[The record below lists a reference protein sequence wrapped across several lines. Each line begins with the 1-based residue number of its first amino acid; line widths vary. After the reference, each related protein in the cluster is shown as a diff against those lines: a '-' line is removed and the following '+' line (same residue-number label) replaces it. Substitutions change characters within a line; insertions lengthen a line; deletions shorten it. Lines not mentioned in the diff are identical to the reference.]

1 MYVYSFYKFQNIAR
15 LLSIKKDLLNSL
27 KNLKVMGTILLS
39 PEGINVNMSQSEKN
53 LDKAVKIICNMLNID
68 GFHINKSVSDF
79 IAFKKLKVKIKDEII
94 RFNSLYRHE
103 HYNGLQSISP
113 KKWDY
118 LMSKEIQLI
127 DMRNNFEHCL
137 GTFRNAINLNLINFT
152 DLKSREDR
160 LNELDKKKKTAIF
173 CTGGIRC
180 EKAGQYLNDIGF
192 EDVYQL
198 QGGIV
203 HYLNET
209 TNDFW
214 MGKCFVFDDRILL
227 KNNL

>member
-39 PEGINVNMSQSEKN
+39 PEGINENISQSEKN
-53 LDKAVKIICNMLNID
+53 LDKAVKIICNMLNIH

-118 LMSKEIQLI
+118 LMSKEVQLI

-198 QGGIV
+198 EGGIV
-203 HYLNET
+203 NYLNET
-209 TNDFW
+209 TNNSW
-214 MGKCFVFDDRILL
+214 IGNCFVFDDRILL

>member
-118 LMSKEIQLI
+118 LMSEEVQLI

-160 LNELDKKKKTAIF
+160 LNELDKRRRPLFSAQVVLGVRKQDSI
-173 CTGGIRC
+173 
-180 EKAGQYLNDIGF
+180 
-192 EDVYQL
+192 
-198 QGGIV
+198 
-203 HYLNET
+203 
-209 TNDFW
+209 
-214 MGKCFVFDDRILL
+214 
-227 KNNL
+227 

>member
-113 KKWDY
+113 KNGIT
-118 LMSKEIQLI
+118 S
-127 DMRNNFEHCL
+127 CL
-137 GTFRNAINLNLINFT
+137 RKYN
-152 DLKSREDR
+152 
-160 LNELDKKKKTAIF
+160 
-173 CTGGIRC
+173 
-180 EKAGQYLNDIGF
+180 
-192 EDVYQL
+192 
-198 QGGIV
+198 
-203 HYLNET
+203 
-209 TNDFW
+209 
-214 MGKCFVFDDRILL
+214 
-227 KNNL
+227 

>member
-113 KKWDY
+113 NK
-118 LMSKEIQLI
+118 
-127 DMRNNFEHCL
+127 
-137 GTFRNAINLNLINFT
+137 
-152 DLKSREDR
+152 
-160 LNELDKKKKTAIF
+160 
-173 CTGGIRC
+173 
-180 EKAGQYLNDIGF
+180 
-192 EDVYQL
+192 
-198 QGGIV
+198 
-203 HYLNET
+203 
-209 TNDFW
+209 
-214 MGKCFVFDDRILL
+214 
-227 KNNL
+227 